1 MHRFTKILLVLTLLF
16 GLATSAQA
24 DPLDPAGELI
34 ALFEVQEDY
43 FGARQSALNDP
54 ALGELELEALGA
66 HPDWRVRTQAA
77 ILLGWHTNAALF
89 SEVAAAQSVP
99 GRRDRRH
106 RFLVEVFRDP
116 AAAPAI
122 LERIFHGGEREVV
135 RAGLAHSLVGLHP
148 YWGEDMIG
156 ILGATTNTSLAV
168 AAVAALQWS
177 DVNAA
182 HAGLRLAFLH
192 PAAEVRAL
200 AASVAGWREDGLV
213 LAPELRA
220 ALADSAPEA
229 RAKAARAL
237 GWLSDAGAADGLEAL
252 LADPSAEVR
261 LHALRSLDRVDSSR
275 AARASQMMRFTAEQ
289 DERVLRVLK
298 RTRPSR
304 D

>member
-1 MHRFTKILLVLTLLF
+1 MHRFTKILLAVSLSLGF
-16 GLATSAQA
+16 ATSAQA
-24 DPLDPAGELI
+24 HHLDPAGELI

-43 FGARQSALNDP
+43 FGARESALNDP
-54 ALGELELEALGA
+54 SLGELDLEALGD

-77 ILLGWHTNAALF
+77 ILLGWHTNAELF
-89 SEVAAAQSVP
+89 SEVFTAQSVP

-122 LERIFHGGEREVV
+122 LERIFHGVERDVV

-177 DVNAA
+177 DASAA

-192 PAAEVRAL
+192 STAEVRAL
-200 AASVAGWREDGLV
+200 AASVAGWRGDGLV

-220 ALADSAPEA
+220 ALADGAPEA

-237 GWLSDAGAADGLEAL
+237 GWLSDSGAADSLEGLL
-252 LADPSAEVR
+252 DDPSAEVR

-275 AARASQMMRFTAEQ
+275 AARASQTMRFAAEQ

-298 RTRPSR
+298 RIRPSHE
-304 D
+304 